1 MANEIQYRNH
11 TAYNNGTSAENNIK
25 LLDITPFQHE
35 DLSSG
40 VNKLGKMLVA
50 QSFCEPVAVCNS
62 NNPQNGV
69 YVATCSNY
77 PDFALSYQDA
87 QQNTK
92 YLIGLKI
99 RVIFTYG
106 ITYGSVSGGTYPTL
120 NINGSGA
127 IPMLAQG
134 KTMATGS
141 ASAGQSIEFTVIP
154 YGNGVAF
161 DADSNVRE
169 STSDYTIYTDGLK
182 RINSVTANDKN
193 MITSD
198 AVYKKTYGVP
208 FVTGS
213 SYTSRD
219 LNDFKT
225 EPLITFINNGGSA
238 WSHCVGTG
246 AYILIVILCGNMGST
261 QFSYVRQLLF
271 AYDSSNVYTR
281 AFNPNGSVW
290 SAWKDL

>member
-11 TAYNNGTSAENNIK
+11 TAYNNGTSAETNIK
-25 LLDITPFQHE
+25 LSDITPFQHE

-50 QSFCEPVAVCNS
+50 QSFCEPVAVCDS

-69 YVATCSNY
+69 YVATCQNY

-141 ASAGQSIEFTVIP
+141 ASAGQTLEFTVIP
-154 YGNGVAF
+154 YGNGIAF

-169 STSDYTIYTDGLK
+169 STSDYTIYTDGSTK
-182 RINSVTANDKN
+182 YTQ
-193 MITSD
+193 
-198 AVYKKTYGVP
+198 
-208 FVTGS
+208 TGS
-213 SYTSRD
+213 DKAYVSNSKTIYYGSRD
-219 LNDFKT
+219 VDLVYGNNRVAFIVSSMYSGNASVYIACSNYNSTGTLTRLMASNNFTVSIVHKSNGVDT
-225 EPLITFINNGGSA
+225 ITVNTTSGYSWAIF
-238 WSHCVGTG
+238 
-246 AYILIVILCGNMGST
+246 YL
-261 QFSYVRQLLF
+261 
-271 AYDSSNVYTR
+271 
-281 AFNPNGSVW
+281 
-290 SAWKDL
+290 